1 MKKIAP
7 FILLFLFAAVL
18 WNVFADTHGMVFNID
33 GDEVDGPAG
42 ALLGLL
48 FAGGG
53 TLLAACIMVFVGVV
67 LAVVF
72 AGVGILVISGL
83 MLAAFCVAIA
93 VSPLLLPLLLPLAL
107 IWFLVSRSRRSRV
120 VLEKSA

>member
-7 FILLFLFAAVL
+7 FILLFLFAAIL
-18 WNVFADTHGMVFNID
+18 WNLFADAHDMSFNFDGDHID
-33 GDEVDGPAG
+33 GPVG
-42 ALLGLL
+42 ALFAVL

-53 TLLAACIMVFVGVV
+53 AVLGAFVLVVVGIV

-72 AGVGILVISGL
+72 AGVGVILLGALL
-83 MLAAFCVAIA
+83 MAAICVAIA

-107 IWFLVSRSRRSRV
+107 IWFLVSRSRRQRI

>member
-7 FILLFLFAAVL
+7 FILLFLFAAIL
-18 WNVFADTHGMVFNID
+18 WNVFANAHGMSFNID
-33 GDEVDGPAG
+33 GDEVDGPIG
-42 ALLGLL
+42 AMFAVL

-53 TLLAACIMVFVGVV
+53 ALLAAFILVVVGVV

-72 AGVGILVISGL
+72 AGVGVIVLGAL
-83 MLAAFCVAIA
+83 MMAAVCVAVA

-107 IWFLVSRSRRSRV
+107 IWFWMSRSRRQRV

>member
-7 FILLFLFAAVL
+7 FILLFLFAAIL
-18 WNVFADTHGMVFNID
+18 WNVFAGAHGMAVNID
-33 GDEVDGPAG
+33 GDEFDGPAG
-42 ALLGLL
+42 AVFAVL

-53 TLLAACIMVFVGVV
+53 ALLAACIMMVVGVV
-67 LAVVF
+67 LAAVF
-72 AGVGILVISGL
+72 ASVGIILVVAL
-83 MLAAFCVAIA
+83 MLGALCVAAA

-107 IWFLVSRSRRSRV
+107 IWWLVSRSRRPRV